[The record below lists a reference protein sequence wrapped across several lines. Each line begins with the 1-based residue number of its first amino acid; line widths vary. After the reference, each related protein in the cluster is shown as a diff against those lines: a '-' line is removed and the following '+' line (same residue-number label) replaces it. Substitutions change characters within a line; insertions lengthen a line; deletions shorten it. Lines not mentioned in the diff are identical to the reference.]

1 MTWKLVLEVEQ
12 QLLRVTL
19 LLHLCLD
26 LSYGGHRC
34 LFFKFNQENIQVC
47 SVDNQLDAEGDP

>member
-26 LSYGGHRC
+26 LSYGSHCC
-34 LFFKFNQENIQVC
+34 LFFKFNQASIQVC
-47 SVDNQLDAEGDP
+47 NVNNQLDAEGDP